1 MDDMQDIETNY
12 EMHLHHKHSEIYK
25 SVTFAWITVPAIG
38 GPRKEAIPWKSN
50 SNPNAFVR
58 RSRPSRS
65 TRITE
70 VNPTYAP
77 MVNPYTDA

>member
-1 MDDMQDIETNY
+1 MMY
-12 EMHLHHKHSEIYK
+12 LHQKHSEMQESII
-25 SVTFAWITVPAIG
+25 SVWLTVPAIG
-38 GPRKEAIPWKSN
+38 GPRKDAIPWKSS

-58 RSRPSRS
+58 RSSPSRS